1 MPDTRGEQ
9 ELLDGSQA
17 AWDVDERR
25 PGALPSSKALAP
37 SSEIL
42 VHASRMNRGATTPAK
57 CSSSGAPWRDLV
69 RLERSRKSPI
79 GDELTMLWPTVG
91 VVREGNAM
99 LEQRLRGGATQSLPL
114 APGSVLVYPEGASVF
129 IRIAQSIDSTCLQI
143 SPRLIALVARDLD
156 LSAKLAIALRPRDE
170 QIERLASLF
179 EAEVTSG
186 CLNGRQYGEH
196 LARALATYL
205 LRSYAGVAAPA
216 QADLSR
222 VARIAAVEQYITANL
237 GQDLSI
243 NELANLV
250 HLSPYHFARF
260 FKQSTGLSPHQY
272 VLKRRIDEGK
282 RLMRQTTLD
291 LAEIA
296 QQLGFRDQSHFT
308 ARFRKL
314 TGVTPK
320 RWRSRH

>member
-1 MPDTRGEQ
+1 
-9 ELLDGSQA
+9 
-17 AWDVDERR
+17 
-25 PGALPSSKALAP
+25 
-37 SSEIL
+37 
-42 VHASRMNRGATTPAK
+42 
-57 CSSSGAPWRDLV
+57 
-69 RLERSRKSPI
+69 
-79 GDELTMLWPTVG
+79 
-91 VVREGNAM
+91 
-99 LEQRLRGGATQSLPL
+99 
-114 APGSVLVYPEGASVF
+114 
-129 IRIAQSIDSTCLQI
+129 
-143 SPRLIALVARDLD
+143 
-156 LSAKLAIALRPRDE
+156 
-170 QIERLASLF
+170 
-179 EAEVTSG
+179 
-186 CLNGRQYGEH
+186 
-196 LARALATYL
+196 
-205 LRSYAGVAAPA
+205 
-216 QADLSR
+216 
-222 VARIAAVEQYITANL
+222 VEQYVAANL

-243 NELANLV
+243 NELANLA